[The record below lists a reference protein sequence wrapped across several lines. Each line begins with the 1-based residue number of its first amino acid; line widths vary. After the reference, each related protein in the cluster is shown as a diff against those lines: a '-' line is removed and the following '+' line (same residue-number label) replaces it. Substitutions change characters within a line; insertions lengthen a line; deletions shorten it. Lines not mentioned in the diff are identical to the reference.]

1 MKTFYENIDS
11 NNVKVTYSYKTYPSH
26 FHKSIEVL
34 YVTKGE
40 LITNINGNLFTAT
53 KNQLI
58 FIESNDIHGVNKST
72 EYLTLLIPP
81 CFLNDYFKLTNGKCV
96 ANKIYTDADL
106 YVYNLIIKILENDVS
121 NNLILSGLINLLLG
135 KIIDGCGLIPA
146 RKQLD
151 GLREIFVYVTTNF
164 TEDITLPHV
173 AKKFGYNKCYLSSAF
188 KSYFN
193 ESFTSFLT
201 KQRLKEFIRLI
212 NTNEYSVLDAIFA
225 SGFTSEQT
233 FYRVFKKTYKVNPK
247 TYFKN
252 LKTN

>member
-40 LITNINGNLFTAT
+40 LITNINGNVITAT

-106 YVYNLIIKILENDVS
+106 YVYDLIIKILENEDS
-121 NNLILSGLINLLLG
+121 NSLIISGLINQLLG
-135 KIIDGCGLIPA
+135 KIIEVCGLTPA
-146 RKQLD
+146 RKQLE
-151 GLREIFVYVTTNF
+151 GLREIFAYVTANV
-164 TEDITLPHV
+164 TEDITLPYV

-201 KQRLKEFIRLI
+201 KQRLKEFISI
-212 NTNEYSVLDAIFA
+212 FKTNKYSILDAIFA

-233 FYRVFKKTYKVNPK
+233 FYRVFKKTYGVSPK

-252 LKTN
+252 LKSI